1 MPSGRMMDAACQ
13 ARTGGAM
20 GERFLRGFAL
30 TALFAFFCVS
40 WVTYDPL
47 QWPAPLTWQS
57 LSNTTHPCGP
67 LGLLA
72 AHGSVV
78 FFGRVFSVVVLVSLG
93 ALGFA
98 ALWGHERRPALRLQA
113 RLYGIAA
120 LGTAI
125 ATLTIG
131 DGAGGLLGQIELQ
144 AISTVLGQV
153 GTTILLAT
161 LGAWLLLRFGMPVLR
176 PVMSNSDAWRHHV
189 HGVGQA
195 TRLFCVRLVD
205 DVRSLW
211 QSGPEDSEPL
221 VDDLFDAPAPRSAA
235 TAMLPGRAPRD
246 ASAAVASSPRIRDL
260 RAEARPRVVEV
271 PGSVPHSEREEPRAR
286 ALSATKFELPAL
298 EILND
303 AESSDAATSDDEYLN
318 LSRTLEEK
326 LADFGIG
333 GRVAEVQPGP
343 VITTYEFEP
352 APGIKVSQVTS
363 RVDDLAMALRAQSIR
378 MVAPIPGKAAIG
390 IEIPNSSSCTVS
402 LREIMDSW
410 DGDLHVGPLGLALG
424 KTVSGEPFF
433 ADLSSM
439 PHLLVA
445 GATGSGKSVCI
456 NVLLCSLLL
465 RHDPNEVK
473 LLLIDPKML
482 ELNAYRDIP
491 HLLHPV
497 VTEAKDAY
505 KALHWMTLEMERRYR
520 ELARSSVRNIVG
532 YNKKARAGELVDED
546 GARREP
552 LPYVVV
558 IVDELA
564 DLMIQVGGEI
574 ETPIARLAQMAR
586 AVGIHL
592 VLATQRPSV
601 DVLTGVIKANFP
613 SRIAFQVSS
622 RVDSRTILDT
632 NGAEMLLGRG
642 DMLFLAGGRPTP
654 IRLHG
659 AFVSVEE
666 CERIA
671 AHWRSFGEGAGKL
684 DLDEARTGSGG
695 DAAGDDDLFDSARDL
710 VVHSGVASVSYL
722 QRRLKV
728 GYSRA
733 ARIMDMLEEA
743 GVVGPSLGS
752 KPREILLQPE
762 DLSSSV
768 E

>member
-1 MPSGRMMDAACQ
+1 
-13 ARTGGAM
+13 M

-40 WVTYDPL
+40 WVTYDPM
-47 QWPAPLTWQS
+47 QWPAPLTWES
-57 LSNTTHPCGP
+57 LSATSHPCGP

-72 AHGSVV
+72 AHASVV
-78 FFGRVFSVVVLVSLG
+78 LFGRVFSVVVLVSLG

-98 ALWGHERRPALRLQA
+98 ALWGSQRKPVLRMQG

-120 LGTAI
+120 LGTAV
-125 ATLTIG
+125 AALTVG
-131 DGAGGLLGQIELQ
+131 ERAGGLVGDLELT
-144 AISTVLGQV
+144 AVNAVLGRV

-161 LGAWLLLRFGMPVLR
+161 LGSWLLLRFGMPVLR
-176 PVMSNSDAWRHHV
+176 PVFSNSDAMRHHA
-189 HGVGQA
+189 HEVGQA
-195 TRLFCVRLVD
+195 TRQFWSRLLD

-211 QSGPEDSEPL
+211 QAEPENSSTVE
-221 VDDLFDAPAPRSAA
+221 DLFEEAAQQRSSVPAA
-235 TAMLPGRAPRD
+235 TRA
-246 ASAAVASSPRIRDL
+246 ASEADVGSGSPRIRDV
-260 RAEARPRVVEV
+260 RGEARPRVVDV
-271 PGSVPHSEREEPRAR
+271 PGSVPESERETPRTR
-286 ALSATKFELPAL
+286 QHVENFELPEL
-298 EILND
+298 EILNEAPD
-303 AESSDAATSDDEYLN
+303 AGVSTSDDEYLN

-333 GRVAEVQPGP
+333 GRVSEVQPGP

-390 IEIPNSSSCTVS
+390 IEIPNSNSCTVS
-402 LREIMDSW
+402 MREIMESW
-410 DGDLHVGPLGLALG
+410 TDDLHVGPLGLALG

-433 ADLSSM
+433 ADLSTM

-497 VTEAKDAY
+497 VTDPKDAY

-520 ELARSSVRNIVG
+520 ELARTGVRNIVG
-532 YNKKARAGELVDED
+532 YNKKARDGELIDEN
-546 GARREP
+546 GEGREP

-666 CERIA
+666 CERLA
-671 AHWRSFGEGAGKL
+671 AHWRSFGQGAGKL
-684 DLDEARTGSGG
+684 DLDEARSGASG
-695 DAAGDDDLFDSARDL
+695 DAAGDDDLFDTARDL

-743 GVVGPSLGS
+743 GVVGPSVGS
-752 KPREILLQPE
+752 KPREILIQPE

>member
-1 MPSGRMMDAACQ
+1 
-13 ARTGGAM
+13 M

-40 WVTYDPL
+40 WVTYDPM
-47 QWPAPLTWQS
+47 QWPAPLTWDT
-57 LSNTTHPCGP
+57 LSSTLHPCGP

-72 AHGSVV
+72 AHASVIL
-78 FFGRVFSVVVLVSLG
+78 FGRVFSVVVLVSLA

-98 ALWGHERRPALRLQA
+98 ALWGSERRHALRLQG
-113 RLYGIAA
+113 RLYAIAA
-120 LGTAI
+120 LGTAV
-125 ATLTIG
+125 AALTVG
-131 DGAGGLLGQIELQ
+131 ERAGGLVGDLELQ
-144 AISTVLGQV
+144 VVGAVLGRV

-161 LGAWLLLRFGMPVLR
+161 VGSWLLLRFSMPVLR
-176 PVMSNSDAWRHHV
+176 PVFSNSDAVRDHV
-189 HGVGQA
+189 HEAGHA
-195 TRLFCVRLVD
+195 ARLFWSRLLD

-211 QSGPEDSEPL
+211 QPGPEEAGEVDELFEPPASRQPATALPRSRRLEAAEDSE
-221 VDDLFDAPAPRSAA
+221 
-235 TAMLPGRAPRD
+235 
-246 ASAAVASSPRIRDL
+246 ASSPRIRNARVD
-260 RAEARPRVVEV
+260 ARPRVVEV
-271 PGSVPHSEREEPRAR
+271 PGAVAHSEREEAR
-286 ALSATKFELPAL
+286 GGAAVEAKFELPTL
-298 EILND
+298 EILR
-303 AESSDAATSDDEYLN
+303 EVTETEAATPDDEYLN

-333 GRVAEVQPGP
+333 GRVSEVQPGP

-352 APGIKVSQVTS
+352 APGIKVSQITS

-390 IEIPNSSSCTVS
+390 IEIPNSSACAVS
-402 LREIMDSW
+402 LREIIGSW
-410 DGDLHVGPLGLALG
+410 SDDLHVGPLGLALG

-433 ADLSSM
+433 ADLSAM

-465 RHDPNEVK
+465 RHNPNEVK

-497 VTEAKDAY
+497 VTEPKDAY

-520 ELARSSVRNIVG
+520 ELARTGVRNIVG
-532 YNKKARAGELVDED
+532 YNKKARAGELLDER
-546 GARREP
+546 GELRAP

-622 RVDSRTILDT
+622 RVDSRTILDA

-659 AFVSVEE
+659 AFVGVEE

-671 AHWRSFGEGAGKL
+671 AHWRSFGLGAGKL
-684 DLDEARTGSGG
+684 DLDERIAALG
-695 DAAGDDDLFDSARDL
+695 DAPGDDDMFDSARDL
-710 VVHSGVASVSYL
+710 IVHSGVASVSYL

-743 GVVGPSLGS
+743 GVVGPSVGS

-762 DLSSSV
+762 DLSPSV
-768 E
+768 D

>member
-1 MPSGRMMDAACQ
+1 
-13 ARTGGAM
+13 M

-40 WVTYDPL
+40 WVTYDPM
-47 QWPAPLTWQS
+47 QWPAPLTWES
-57 LSNTTHPCGP
+57 LSATSHPCGP

-72 AHGSVV
+72 AHASVV
-78 FFGRVFSVVVLVSLG
+78 LFGRVFSVVVLVSLG

-98 ALWGHERRPALRLQA
+98 ALWGSERRPALRLQA
-113 RLYGIAA
+113 RLYGITA
-120 LGTAI
+120 LGTAV
-125 ATLTIG
+125 AALTVG
-131 DGAGGLLGQIELQ
+131 ERAGGLVGHMELLAVSTLLGR
-144 AISTVLGQV
+144 V

-161 LGAWLLLRFGMPVLR
+161 LGSWLLLRFGMPVLR
-176 PVMSNSDAWRHHV
+176 PVWSNADAVRHHA
-189 HGVGQA
+189 HEAGHA
-195 TRLFCVRLVD
+195 TRLFWSRLLD

-211 QSGPEDSEPL
+211 QPGPDDEEAEDDAERHLAVSRLRPDREERARLPVAPSQ
-221 VDDLFDAPAPRSAA
+221 VDA
-235 TAMLPGRAPRD
+235 
-246 ASAAVASSPRIRDL
+246 SPRIRNV
-260 RAEARPRVVEV
+260 RADARPRVVEV
-271 PGSVPHSEREEPRAR
+271 PGNVPEAERHARPRVR
-286 ALSATKFELPAL
+286 IESFELPAV
-298 EILND
+298 EILNE
-303 AESSDAATSDDEYLN
+303 APEFEEAPSDDDYLN

-333 GRVAEVQPGP
+333 GRVSEVQPGP

-390 IEIPNSSSCTVS
+390 IEIPNASSCTVS
-402 LREIMDSW
+402 LREIMQAWSD
-410 DGDLHVGPLGLALG
+410 DLHVGPLGLALG

-482 ELNAYRDIP
+482 ELNAYKDIP

-497 VTEAKDAY
+497 VTEPKDAY

-520 ELARSSVRNIVG
+520 ELARTGVRNIVG
-532 YNKKARAGELVDED
+532 YNKKARDGELLDDE
-546 GARREP
+546 GAHREP

-558 IVDELA
+558 VVDELA

-622 RVDSRTILDT
+622 RVDSRTILDA

-642 DMLFLAGGRPTP
+642 DMLFLAAGRPSP

-666 CERIA
+666 CERLA
-671 AHWRSFGEGAGKL
+671 AHWRSFGQGAGKL
-684 DLDEARTGSGG
+684 DLDEARSGASG
-695 DAAGDDDLFDSARDL
+695 DAAGDDDLFDSAREL
-710 VVHSGVASVSYL
+710 IVHSGVASVSYL

-743 GVVGPSLGS
+743 GVVGPSVGS

-762 DLSSSV
+762 DLPSSV